1 MRRHLLQCDR
11 INIEAHLKHIR
22 RQRAKLVQTAE
33 QYIFCHKVVREL
45 IKHGISRQSVL
56 NFAYYVNFLYCQQL
70 PDGRNRLQMQ
80 FDEVCKCPHSPPCEP
95 ETGFVVLP
103 GYHRKN
109 EFLVG
114 NWSSACDDLWSALWE
129 HNCQTLLLIGSDID
143 VSDYFTEYFSK
154 NNNPRKTKTGIK
166 VEQREENKFYLHN
179 NEDEIFIKLIRARP
193 SAFELDFWSEMERI
207 QESVLQYHN
216 CQMMLI
222 DSSNSSM
229 AHIICALQS
238 AACQM
243 EQERFVD
250 IMPFISTY
258 RYLKCGCW
266 KSQVSSL

>member
-1 MRRHLLQCDR
+1 
-11 INIEAHLKHIR
+11 
-22 RQRAKLVQTAE
+22 
-33 QYIFCHKVVREL
+33 
-45 IKHGISRQSVL
+45 
-56 NFAYYVNFLYCQQL
+56 
-70 PDGRNRLQMQ
+70 MQ
-80 FDEVCKCPHSPPCEP
+80 FDEVCKCPHSPPCESG
-95 ETGFVVLP
+95 TGFVALP

-154 NNNPRKTKTGIK
+154 NNNPKKTKTGLK
-166 VEQREENKFYLHN
+166 VEQQEDNKFYLHN
-179 NEDEIFIKLIRARP
+179 NEDELCVKLIRTRP

-207 QESVLQYHN
+207 QENVLQYHN

-229 AHIICALQS
+229 AFIICALQS

-250 IMPFISTY
+250 ILPFISTY

-266 KSQVSSL
+266 KSQSNLEYIYDKLTQLAALQHRH